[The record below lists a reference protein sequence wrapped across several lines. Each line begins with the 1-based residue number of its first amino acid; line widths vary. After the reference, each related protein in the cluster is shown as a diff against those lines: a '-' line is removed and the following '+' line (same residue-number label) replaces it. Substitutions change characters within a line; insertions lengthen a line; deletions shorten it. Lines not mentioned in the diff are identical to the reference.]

1 MRSTIVIVVLL
12 LLAVYGLAQV
22 GTMFRAKGDL
32 ETFVQRTLDFVDE
45 TTKES
50 VKNDISQTAYTLGIT
65 VIVSN
70 IDVVYEDSDEPTI
83 PQRLTGR
90 LGTQFINKRVV
101 ISLRYVAHVM
111 SVPVHQQITKSEFR
125 QVAAPVVQPNKATQ
139 ELLDS
144 P

>member
-50 VKNDISQTAYTLGIT
+50 VKNDISQTAYKLGIT

-83 PQRLTGR
+83 PQRLTDR
-90 LGTQFINKRVV
+90 IGTQFINKRMV

-111 SVPVHQQITKSEFR
+111 GVPVHQQITKSEFR

>member
-22 GTMFRAKGDL
+22 GTMYRAKGDL
-32 ETFVQRTLDFVDE
+32 ETFAQRTLDFVDE

-50 VKNDISQTAYTLGIT
+50 VKTDIIQTAYKLGIT
-65 VIVSN
+65 VMVSN

-83 PQRLTGR
+83 PQRLTDR
-90 LGTQFINKRVV
+90 IGTQFINKRMV

-111 SVPVHQQITKSEFR
+111 GVPVHQQITKSEFR

>member
-12 LLAVYGLAQV
+12 ILAVYGLAQV

-50 VKNDISQTAYTLGIT
+50 VKNDISQTAYKLGIT

>member
-1 MRSTIVIVVLL
+1 MRSSIVIVVLL

-50 VKNDISQTAYTLGIT
+50 VKNDISQTAYKLGIT

>member
-22 GTMFRAKGDL
+22 GTMYRAKGDL
-32 ETFVQRTLDFVDE
+32 EKFVQRTLDFVDE

-50 VKNDISQTAYTLGIT
+50 VKTDIIRTAYKLGIT
-65 VIVSN
+65 VIASN

-101 ISLRYVAHVM
+101 ISLRYVASVM
-111 SVPVHQQITKSEFR
+111 GVPVHQQITKSEFR